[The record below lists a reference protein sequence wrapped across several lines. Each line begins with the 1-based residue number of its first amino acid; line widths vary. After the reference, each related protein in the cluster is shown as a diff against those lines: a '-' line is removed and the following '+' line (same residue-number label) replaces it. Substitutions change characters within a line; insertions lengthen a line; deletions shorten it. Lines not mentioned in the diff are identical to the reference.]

1 MNEEAAR
8 SHAAARDI
16 EQVDE
21 RTYRSEY
28 YKKNYSWGMK
38 QCFASRR
45 QIFSIGG
52 LYTRKSKAS
61 LKKIV
66 DKAIEKMENGASEE
80 DTKIWAKAEADK

>member
-1 MNEEAAR
+1 MDKEPGA
-8 SHAAARDI
+8 AAAREVVKITDK
-16 EQVDE
+16 
-21 RTYRSEY
+21 TYRSEY
-28 YKKNYSWGMK
+28 YKKNYSWGVK

-52 LYTRKSKAS
+52 LYTHKSKAS

>member
-1 MNEEAAR
+1 MDTEPG
-8 SHAAARDI
+8 AAAVREVVKITDN
-16 EQVDE
+16 
-21 RTYRSEY
+21 TYRSEY
-28 YKKNYSWGMK
+28 YKKNNSWGVK

-52 LYTRKSKAS
+52 LYTRKSKAA

-80 DTKIWAKAEADK
+80 DTKIWAKAEAGK